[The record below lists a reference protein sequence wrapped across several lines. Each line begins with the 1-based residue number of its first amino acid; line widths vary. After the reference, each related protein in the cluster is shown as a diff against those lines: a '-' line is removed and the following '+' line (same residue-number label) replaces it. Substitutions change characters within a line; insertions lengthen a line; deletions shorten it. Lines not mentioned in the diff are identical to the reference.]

1 MVGGEQR
8 TSVCLWGEVVV
19 LGVVLLDSVCGGRGE
34 QSVKQPGT
42 D

>member
-19 LGVVLLDSVCGGRGE
+19 LGVACWTVFVVVGVSSR
-34 QSVKQPGT
+34 
-42 D
+42 